1 VSFPRSSNVL
11 KEALVS
17 DEFVE
22 MRLFFAVLMKGD
34 GLFSGESKPWEML
47 FGMHGHASAPLEHI

>member
-1 VSFPRSSNVL
+1 VL